1 MKRGGYDFIGVLVG
15 GPTSAASMMRF
26 MVLSLFLAVEGF
38 GQGGGNPE
46 GLPLILTLLP
56 FVTTH

>member
-1 MKRGGYDFIGVLVG
+1 VLVG
-15 GPTSAASMMRF
+15 GPTSAASMM
-26 MVLSLFLAVEGF
+26 LSLFLAVEGF

-56 FVTTH
+56 FVTKVRI